1 MQKERVFEMRVPFAV
16 SRHLGSLLFAFVVIL
31 PFLAS
36 SIYFGSVASNQYES
50 EIRFSVR
57 GTAAAPAVDL
67 LNFTALPGGSTQ
79 HSDAHIV
86 VAYIKSPQVLSD
98 IEVELA
104 LDIRD
109 FYSGEHIDF
118 LHRVDAE
125 IPLEKFVENWNWFT
139 SSEFNSTT
147 GIATFRVRAF
157 SAEAARQISQA
168 VLSASELLINRL
180 SADAKAQLI
189 RSAEAEVTRTEAR
202 LAIARRAVQMFRNR
216 EQALDPSQQAATG
229 QELITELEGNL
240 LQLKARKTALLGQIS
255 EDSPSIRV
263 LNRQIEALSEEL
275 SMQRA
280 RFGSGGGSRDVALGP
295 NLSEAMTEYSGLV
308 VELEFAEAAYT
319 SALAA
324 LEASQAEA
332 RRQERYFAI
341 VVSPTLPEVALYPK
355 RILSVIL
362 ILAMSVL
369 IWFILYLMLQAIRDH
384 SV

>member
-1 MQKERVFEMRVPFAV
+1 M
-16 SRHLGSLLFAFVVIL
+16 
-31 PFLAS
+31 
-36 SIYFGSVASNQYES
+36 
-50 EIRFSVR
+50 
-57 GTAAAPAVDL
+57 
-67 LNFTALPGGSTQ
+67 
-79 HSDAHIV
+79 
-86 VAYIKSPQVLSD
+86 LSD